1 MTLKVIDISSHNP
14 INEAGNST
22 ADAVIIK
29 ATQGTGYVNPN
40 CNGQWDLATKKGKLV
55 GLYHYAS
62 GGDPVKEANYFVNN
76 IKNYIGKATL
86 WIDWEKY
93 QNEAQWGN
101 KNWCRQFV
109 DEVYRLTKVWCGVY
123 VQASAINQVANLV
136 NTCPLWVAGY
146 PVNAA
151 SWDVPKF
158 IYNISPWKVYTIWQF
173 TSGGGLDRNI
183 ANLDKKG
190 WEAIATGDRKKETKP
205 SKPAPKPTPKPKPA
219 AYSISGKSLE
229 TLATDTINRKT
240 GDGEARKKLLG
251 KYWDGVQA
259 IVNQRS
265 GVINASQAVNIL
277 VSGTR
282 KGLYG
287 DGEPR
292 KKLLGT
298 YWQPVQDVINGKKA
312 AAKPKPSARYYTVK
326 SGDTL
331 SGIGS
336 KLGIAWKTLASKNG
350 IKGPGYVIYP
360 GKKIKY

>member
-40 CNGQWDLATKKGKLV
+40 CNGQWDLAVKKGKLV

-62 GGDPVKEANYFVNN
+62 GGDPVKEANYFVDN

-101 KNWCRQFV
+101 KNWCRKFV

-123 VQASAINQVANLV
+123 VQASAISQVANLV
-136 NTCPLWVAGY
+136 DTCPLWVAGY
-146 PVNAA
+146 PTNAA
-151 SWDVPKF
+151 NWTVPKF
-158 IYNISPWKVYTIWQF
+158 NYNIAPWKAYTIWQF

-205 SKPAPKPTPKPKPA
+205 AETSKPTPTPSKPVS
-219 AYSISGKSLE
+219 YSSKGK
-229 TLATDTINRKT
+229 TIWTMADDVQKGKVGN
-240 GDGEARKKLLG
+240 GDARKKELG
-251 KYWDGVQA
+251 DYYKGVQA
-259 IVNQRS
+259 IVDYHLKQS
-265 GVINASQAVNIL
+265 TKATAIGILASETKA
-277 VSGTR
+277 G
-282 KGLYG
+282 KYG
-287 DGEPR
+287 NGDAR
-292 KKLLGT
+292 KKVLGT
-298 YWQPVQDVINGKKA
+298 YYNDVQAKINGTTAKKA
-312 AAKPKPSARYYTVK
+312 TTKTYTVK

-336 KLGIAWKTLASKNG
+336 KLGVAWKTLASKNG
-350 IKGPGYVIYP
+350 IKSPYTIYV
-360 GKKIKY
+360 GQKIKY